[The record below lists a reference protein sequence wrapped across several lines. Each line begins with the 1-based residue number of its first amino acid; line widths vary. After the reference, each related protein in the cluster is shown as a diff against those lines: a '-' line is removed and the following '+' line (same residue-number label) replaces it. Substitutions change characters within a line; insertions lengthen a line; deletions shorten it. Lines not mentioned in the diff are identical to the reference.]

1 MKYEEIFRL
10 KHLLEYF
17 KIPFDFKENHFD
29 GFHLMYPRKGD
40 CVCSVVE
47 FDGSY
52 GAKQDLLEIQGLMT
66 KREER
71 ETDDTVLGYLTA
83 VDVFNRIRKHHQKT
97 LRLPLSKTKEAL
109 ELRKAQGGI

>member
-1 MKYEEIFRL
+1 
-10 KHLLEYF
+10 
-17 KIPFDFKENHFD
+17 
-29 GFHLMYPRKGD
+29 MYPHKGD

-71 ETDDTVLGYLTA
+71 ETHDTVLGYLTA

-97 LRLPLSKTKEAL
+97 LRFQLSKTK
-109 ELRKAQGGI
+109 